1 MKSFVK
7 DSIMTHM
14 RDENL
19 LSSKQCGFITGR
31 SIITPLLS
39 HLDKCIDTIVSGGV
53 VDTIYFRQITTK
65 EDALQ
70 LQSNINSLKQWSQKW
85 LLTFQTKTVMS

>member
-1 MKSFVK
+1 
-7 DSIMTHM
+7 M

-19 LSSKQCGFITGR
+19 LSSKQYGFITGR

-85 LLTFQTKTVMS
+85 LLTFHTKTVMS